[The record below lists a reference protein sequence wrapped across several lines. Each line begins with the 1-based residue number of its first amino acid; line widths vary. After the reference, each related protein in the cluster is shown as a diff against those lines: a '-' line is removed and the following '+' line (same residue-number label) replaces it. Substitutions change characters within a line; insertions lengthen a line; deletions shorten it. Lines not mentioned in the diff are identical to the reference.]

1 MQLCVSLLLIFI
13 VCSGFKYWIIQ
24 CIILATATTLIEKM
38 TQETFITNMHAR
50 IKKNI
55 SRKRSSYFSCCYC
68 IFLKIFSHCIYI
80 FLILN
85 QQCPYSSPYPSF
97 CLSISLSI
105 YLSLTL
111 LPMLNRISISFFQL
125 ILLQSHVTQSYY
137 YIDLH
142 NSFSNY

>member
-1 MQLCVSLLLIFI
+1 MQLSVSPLLIFI

-97 CLSISLSI
+97 CLSISLFLSI
-105 YLSLTL
+105 YLL
-111 LPMLNRISISFFQL
+111 LSFQCLIVFPYPFSSWYCFKVMLHKVII
-125 ILLQSHVTQSYY
+125 I
-137 YIDLH
+137 
-142 NSFSNY
+142 

>member
-1 MQLCVSLLLIFI
+1 MQLSVSLLLIFI

-85 QQCPYSSPYPSF
+85 QQCPYSSPYSSF
-97 CLSISLSI
+97 SLFLSISLL
-105 YLSLTL
+105 LSFQCLIVF
-111 LPMLNRISISFFQL
+111 PYPFFQL

>member
-1 MQLCVSLLLIFI
+1 MQLSVSPLLIFI

-97 CLSISLSI
+97 SLFLSI
-105 YLSLTL
+105 YLL
-111 LPMLNRISISFFQL
+111 LSFQCLIVFPYPFSSWYCFKVMLHKVII
-125 ILLQSHVTQSYY
+125 I
-137 YIDLH
+137 
-142 NSFSNY
+142 

>member
-1 MQLCVSLLLIFI
+1 MQLSVSLLLIFI

-24 CIILATATTLIEKM
+24 WIILATATTLIEKM

-97 CLSISLSI
+97 SLFLSISLL
-105 YLSLTL
+105 LSFQCLIVF
-111 LPMLNRISISFFQL
+111 PYPFSSWYCFKVMLHKVII
-125 ILLQSHVTQSYY
+125 I
-137 YIDLH
+137 
-142 NSFSNY
+142 

>member
-1 MQLCVSLLLIFI
+1 MQLSVSPLLIFI

-97 CLSISLSI
+97 CLSIFLSI
-105 YLSLTL
+105 YLL
-111 LPMLNRISISFFQL
+111 LSFQCLIVFPYPFFQL

>member
-1 MQLCVSLLLIFI
+1 MQLSVSLLLIFI

-97 CLSISLSI
+97 CLSISLSLL
-105 YLSLTL
+105 LS
-111 LPMLNRISISFFQL
+111 FQCL
-125 ILLQSHVTQSYY
+125 IVFPYPFPVGTASKSCYTILLLYRFTQFA
-137 YIDLH
+137 LKLLAL
-142 NSFSNY
+142 

>member
-1 MQLCVSLLLIFI
+1 MQLSVSPLLIFI

-24 CIILATATTLIEKM
+24 WIILATATTLIEKM

-55 SRKRSSYFSCCYC
+55 SRKRSSYFSCCYLYSSKYVV
-68 IFLKIFSHCIYI
+68 IVYIFSW
-80 FLILN
+80 FSTNNALIPLPIPLSLSLLLSF
-85 QQCPYSSPYPSF
+85 QCLIVFPYPFPVGTASKS
-97 CLSISLSI
+97 C
-105 YLSLTL
+105 
-111 LPMLNRISISFFQL
+111 
-125 ILLQSHVTQSYY
+125 TQYYY